1 MVRPTDKRPA
11 AGKGRQKRC
20 WEADAMRTNS
30 RRLALALGLAASLA
44 AVTARA
50 DDYPSH
56 PIRLIVPY
64 AAGGGADSVARII
77 AKRVGETIGQ
87 AIVIENRSGAGSI
100 IGTELV
106 NKSDPDGY
114 TLLLGQSGPISINPA
129 VYKNLPYDPLKD
141 FAPITMTTSYPYI
154 MVVSA
159 ALGVKT
165 LQEFVALARRRP
177 GELNYGT
184 TGVGAANH
192 LVTELFDSKAGIKM
206 THIPY
211 RGTVLAVTDL
221 LAGHVQVVFADPISA
236 LQHINAGTL
245 IALAVT
251 SKERSPVAPTVPTI
265 SESGYPGFDAIAWH
279 GILAPA
285 HTPAAIINKLNAE
298 IVAALKDPETR
309 ALLEKQAMQTV
320 GSSPEAFA
328 GFIRQDIAVWK
339 DVADQAKVEVK

>member
-1 MVRPTDKRPA
+1 MPTHSRRVALAFALAGVLA
-11 AGKGRQKRC
+11 AGP
-20 WEADAMRTNS
+20 
-30 RRLALALGLAASLA
+30 
-44 AVTARA
+44 ARA

-64 AAGGGADSVARII
+64 AAGGGADSVARIV

-87 AIVIENRSGAGSI
+87 PIVIENRGGAGSI

-129 VYKNLPYDPLKD
+129 IYKNLPYDPVKD
-141 FAPITMTTSYPYI
+141 FAPVSMTTSYPYI
-154 MVVSA
+154 MVVST

-165 LQEFVALARRRP
+165 LQEFVALAKRRP

-192 LVTELFDSKAGIKM
+192 LVTELFDSKAGTRM

-211 RGTVLAVTDL
+211 RGTALAVTDL
-221 LAGHVQVVFADPISA
+221 LAGHVQMVFADPISA

-245 IALAVT
+245 LALAVT
-251 SKERSPVAPTVPTI
+251 SKERSPVAPSVPTI
-265 SESGYPGFDAIAWH
+265 SESGYPGFDAIGWH

-285 HTPAAIINKLNAE
+285 NTPPAIISKLNAE
-298 IVAALKDPETR
+298 IVAALKNPETKM
-309 ALLEKQAMQTV
+309 LLEKQAMQTV
-320 GSSPEAFA
+320 GNSPQAFA
-328 GFIRQDIAVWK
+328 NFIKQDIAVWK
-339 DVADQAKVEVK
+339 DVAEQAKVEVK

>member
-1 MVRPTDKRPA
+1 MLT
-11 AGKGRQKRC
+11 G
-20 WEADAMRTNS
+20 S
-30 RRLALALGLAASLA
+30 RHLALAFALTAVLAAA
-44 AVTARA
+44 TARA

-64 AAGGGADSVARII
+64 AAGGGADSVARIV
-77 AKRVGETIGQ
+77 AKRVAETIGQ
-87 AIVIENRSGAGSI
+87 PIVIENRGGGGSI

-106 NKSDPDGY
+106 KNSEPDGY
-114 TLLLGQSGPISINPA
+114 TLLMGQSGPISINPA

-141 FAPITMTTSYPYI
+141 FAPVTMTTAYPYI
-154 MVVSA
+154 MVVNP

-165 LQEFVALARRRP
+165 LKEFVAFARSKP

-192 LVTELFDSKAGIKM
+192 LVTELFDSKAGIRM

-211 RGTVLAVTDL
+211 RGTSLAVTDL
-221 LAGHVQVVFADPISA
+221 LAGHVQMVFADPISA
-236 LQHINAGTL
+236 LPHINASTL
-245 IALAVT
+245 LALAVT
-251 SKERSPVAPTVPTI
+251 SKNRSPVAPSVPTI

-285 HTPAAIINKLNAE
+285 GTPREIINRLNAE
-298 IVAALKDPETR
+298 IVAALNDLETR

-320 GSSPEAFA
+320 GNTPEAFA
-328 GFIRQDIAVWK
+328 GFIKQDIAIWK
-339 DVADQAKVEVK
+339 EVAAEAKVEVK